1 MDNNGQNPP
10 PGQPQYAPPPQP
22 QYAPPPQP
30 QYAPPPQPQYAP
42 PPQPQYAPPPP
53 KLKKKKGYVAPIIW
67 LIIGG
72 IGCAWIIGIPI
83 VILALIALS
92 MRVSRNKKI
101 EVENAQIMMQYSAQ
115 YGARP
120 PYYP

>member
-10 PGQPQYAPPPQP
+10 PVQPQNAMP
-22 QYAPPPQP
+22 
-30 QYAPPPQPQYAP
+30 
-42 PPQPQYAPPPP
+42 PPPP

-67 LIIGG
+67 LIIGAV
-72 IGCAWIIGIPI
+72 GCVWIIGIPI

-92 MRVSRNKKI
+92 VRVSRNKKV

-120 PYYP
+120 PYYM

>member
-10 PGQPQYAPPPQP
+10 PVQPPQPQYIPPPPQP
-22 QYAPPPQP
+22 QYIPPPPQP
-30 QYAPPPQPQYAP
+30 QYI
-42 PPQPQYAPPPP
+42 PPPP

-67 LIIGG
+67 LIIGAV
-72 IGCAWIIGIPI
+72 GCVWIIGIPI

-92 MRVSRNKKI
+92 MRVSHNKKV

-115 YGARP
+115 YGTRP

>member
-1 MDNNGQNPP
+1 MDYNGQNPP
-10 PGQPQYAPPPQP
+10 PVQPQNVTPPHP
-22 QYAPPPQP
+22 QYIPP
-30 QYAPPPQPQYAP
+30 
-42 PPQPQYAPPPP
+42 PPPP

-67 LIIGG
+67 LIIGAF
-72 IGCAWIIGIPI
+72 GCFWIIGIPI

-92 MRVSRNKKI
+92 MRVSYNKKV

-120 PYYP
+120 PYYT